1 MSNYIKMNQ
10 SIQPTAAVILQD
22 GTIFFGK
29 SIGIE
34 GEVQGELC
42 FNTGMTG
49 YQEIFTDPSYYGQ
62 IMVMASVHIG
72 NYGVKEEENESDG
85 VKINGLICRNFTR
98 KGSRQAKDSD
108 LKDFLAKSNTV
119 AIAGVDTRALVQH
132 IRDHGAQNAI
142 ITTQI
147 KDVDHLKH
155 KVKEVP
161 SMAGLELSSKVT
173 CEQPYF
179 YGNPQSRYK
188 VAALDM
194 GIKRNILRC
203 LAERDVYVRVFP
215 LETTFEEITSWPCD
229 GYLLS
234 NGPGDPAAMPSA
246 TDLARK
252 LIALGKP
259 VFGICLGHQIIGLAH
274 GLETFKM
281 HHGHRGINHP
291 IENIHTSKGEITSQ
305 NHGFAVKSQS
315 LTSDCS
321 ILLTHRHLNDH
332 TVAGIRLKDKPVF
345 SVQFHP
351 EAAPGPH
358 DSRYLFDEFINLL
371 KQYKS

>member
-1 MSNYIKMNQ
+1 MPNYTKMNF

-22 GTIFFGK
+22 STIFFGH

-34 GEVQGELC
+34 GEVCGELC

-72 NYGVKEEENESDG
+72 NYGVKADENESDG
-85 VKINGLICRNFTR
+85 IKINGLICRNFAR
-98 KGSRQAKDSD
+98 KGSRPAKTGD
-108 LKDFLAKSNTV
+108 LKSFFSKSNTV
-119 AIAGVDTRALVQH
+119 AITGVDTRALVQH
-132 IRDHGAQNAI
+132 IRDKGAQNAI
-142 ITTQI
+142 ITTNI
-147 KDVDHLKH
+147 NHLEELKI
-155 KVKEVP
+155 KVKDLP
-161 SMAGLELSSKVT
+161 SMAGMELSSKVT
-173 CEQPYF
+173 CRQPYF
-179 YGNPQSRYK
+179 YGNPQSRFK

-194 GIKRNILRC
+194 GIKLNILRC
-203 LAERDVYVRVFP
+203 LAERDVYVKVFP
-215 LETTFEEITSWPCD
+215 LQTSFEEITSWPCD
-229 GYLLS
+229 GFFLS
-234 NGPGDPAAMPSA
+234 NGPGDPAAMPA
-246 TDLARK
+246 TTQLAK
-252 LIALGKP
+252 KIISLGKP
-259 VFGICLGHQIIGLAH
+259 VFGICLGHQIIGLAQ
-274 GLETFKM
+274 GLETYKM

-291 IENIHTSKGEITSQ
+291 VENTFTLRGEITSQ

-321 ILLTHRHLNDH
+321 ILLTHKHLNDQS
-332 TVAGIRLKDKPVF
+332 VAGMTLKDKPVF

-351 EAAPGPH
+351 EAAPGPY